1 MSSCLNFKRMKTMAN
16 KNLLELCLSPD
27 LGGLELYMM
36 RCAKALGDSFNVMS
50 VISPAG
56 KLEQYFSDTE
66 HRYELVAK
74 KSNLLMLG
82 AAHKLA
88 KIIDENA
95 IDIVHLHWTKDI
107 PIAVLAKHLSK
118 RKPKL
123 AQTRNMTMTR
133 FKDDFYH
140 RHLYKNID
148 LMLPVTQQV
157 AGQIERFI
165 PESIRP
171 KVEVVYM
178 GTDKIEVLTEEALET
193 FRVEHGMDGTFAV
206 GLVGRIEET
215 KGQHLLIEAIALLRQ
230 KEINV
235 QAFFVGH
242 AMEEGYIDKLKAKAE
257 ESGIASAVNFLGF
270 MKKPA
275 HFMQACDAM
284 VLATPCETFG
294 LVVIEAMAAKTAMIA
309 TKQCGPLEIIEDGVD
324 GMLFENGDV
333 NSLANKIENLAS
345 NKTLAKAMTDKAL
358 AVVEERFETE
368 KQFMKLST
376 LLQGVV

>member
-1 MSSCLNFKRMKTMAN
+1 MSKKQ
-16 KNLLELCLSPD
+16 NLLELCLSHD

-36 RCAKALGDSFNVMS
+36 RCAKALGDNFNVMS
-50 VISPAG
+50 VIDPQG

-66 HRYELVAK
+66 YKYALVAK
-74 KSNLLMLG
+74 TSNILMFG
-82 AAHKLA
+82 AAYKLA

-118 RKPKL
+118 QKPKL

-148 LMLPVTQQV
+148 LMLPVTKQV

-165 PESIRP
+165 PEAIRP
-171 KVEVVYM
+171 KVEVLYM
-178 GTDKIEVLTEEALET
+178 GTDEIEVLNEEALET

-206 GLVGRIEET
+206 GLVGRIEES
-215 KGQHLLIEAIALLRQ
+215 KGQYLLIEAIALLRQ

-242 AMEEGYIDKLKAKAE
+242 AMEEGYIDSLKAKAE
-257 ESGIASAVNFLGF
+257 ASGIASAVNFLGF

-324 GMLFENGDV
+324 GLLFENGDV
-333 NSLANKIENLAS
+333 ESLASKIEQLTSDSAL
-345 NKTLAKAMTDKAL
+345 TQRMTDKAL
-358 AVVEERFETE
+358 EVVKERFETDR
-368 KQFMKLST
+368 QFVKLSD
-376 LLQGVV
+376 LLRGLE